1 MVSTEVEQEDFQPI
15 LTAFIMINKLKADIH
30 QEDFVLG
37 PYTWQDSATG
47 SLGGDL
53 VAVPFLQGDRGE
65 VAAMMLQM

>member
-1 MVSTEVEQEDFQPI
+1 VF
-15 LTAFIMINKLKADIH
+15 
-30 QEDFVLG
+30 G